1 MAGEATAMTHTIRS
15 IPTLAAIAAVA
26 LAACTT
32 IEKPESAAP
41 TPKVKIE
48 GGHEVAQSASADSQP
63 FITAAHAALERGSPR
78 ALERLAALYPDQA
91 LFVLRTGEAPDLADA
106 LEQAYDQAVGSDG
119 APGAR
124 EAIESLRAAGLA
136 RLADR
141 DLTQARSQLATAAA
155 TARFHHQTDLALDC
169 GLLLAQ
175 AERESGDLAP
185 ARDAWQEAVTAG
197 AASVD
202 PTLWRRA
209 LDERPAQATFP
220 GGDGALQLRIADLEW
235 SRGELE
241 AAFLDYRKARASL
254 TSAGDLARAR
264 LGEANALHAL
274 GRRGEALVAIGDL
287 QGNSDPEV
295 AGRAL
300 ALAGVIAAEQDDLER
315 ARTLLARA
323 NGASWPGQDRALS
336 DLGVVCLRL
345 GKKEAGLDALR
356 RSADALAETGD
367 FAGRAR
373 ALQNLAAYLRHDGQK
388 EEADRLEQEAHAL
401 VLEQGLLGF

>member
-1 MAGEATAMTHTIRS
+1 MTHAIRS
-15 IPTLAAIAAVA
+15 IPTLAVIAALA

-48 GGHEVAQSASADSQP
+48 GGHEVAQSESADTGP
-63 FITAAHAALERGSPR
+63 FVAAAHAALERGSPR

-91 LFVLRTGEAPDLADA
+91 LLVLRTGEAPDLADA
-106 LEQAYDQAVGSDG
+106 LGQAYDQAVGSDG
-119 APGAR
+119 EPGAR
-124 EAIESLRAAGLA
+124 AAIESLRAAGLA

-141 DLTQARSQLATAAA
+141 DLAQARAQLATAAT
-155 TARFHHQTDLALDC
+155 TARLHHQTDLALDC

-175 AERESGDLAP
+175 VERESGDLAA

-197 AASVD
+197 AASAD

-209 LDERPAQATFP
+209 LDERPSQASFP

-254 TSAGDLARAR
+254 ASAGDLARAK

-287 QGNSDPEV
+287 QGNSDPEI

-315 ARTLLARA
+315 ARGLLARA
-323 NGASWPGQDRALS
+323 TDGASWPGQGRALS

-356 RSADALAETGD
+356 RSAVALAETGD

-373 ALQNLAAYLRHDGQK
+373 TLQNLAAYLRHDGQK
-388 EEADRLEQEAHAL
+388 EEADRLDQEAHAL